1 MAATPPPRTKLH
13 TPPTPLHGARYD
25 AYQPYQTRQS
35 TRQATKRAAQTPPPQ
50 SLESQSH
57 LKSTPKSRKVS
68 AVRSAAHTYSPPSST
83 QTSPQKKLFNTGKP
97 QTRGSSNMDSSSLE
111 TDLFQET
118 DGTSSSHQSGV
129 IIGAS
134 MLPTPAKTPRK
145 KQVQHAAGL
154 SRVLFPVRPD
164 TVEGA
169 MPTPRKNK
177 KTKRHVGFSLD
188 SSMEDDASSEG
199 GGIKIY
205 TDSKDTVPELD
216 QSEENPFIDHPL
228 KRDIPEERR
237 KPKPGK
243 KRKAQPE
250 AIGKQEIEEAFNHEE
265 GMVYVL

>member
-1 MAATPPPRTKLH
+1 LH
-13 TPPTPLHGARYD
+13 TPPTPLHGAKYD
-25 AYQPYQTRQS
+25 SYQPYQTRQS
-35 TRQATKRAAQTPPPQ
+35 TRRATQRAALTPPPQ

-57 LKSTPKSRKVS
+57 LKSASKSRKVS
-68 AVRSAAHTYSPPSST
+68 ATRSAAHTYSPPSST

-97 QTRGSSNMDSSSLE
+97 QTRGALNMDGSSLE
-111 TDLFQET
+111 IDPCQET

-129 IIGAS
+129 VIGAS

-145 KQVQHAAGL
+145 KQVQPVAGL

-164 TVEGA
+164 TVEEA

-188 SSMEDDASSEG
+188 SSMDDDAGSE

-216 QSEENPFIDHPL
+216 RSEVNPFIDHPL
-228 KRDIPEERR
+228 KRDPPEPNR
-237 KPKPGK
+237 KSKASK

-250 AIGKQEIEEAFNHEE
+250 TFGTHEIEEAFNHEE